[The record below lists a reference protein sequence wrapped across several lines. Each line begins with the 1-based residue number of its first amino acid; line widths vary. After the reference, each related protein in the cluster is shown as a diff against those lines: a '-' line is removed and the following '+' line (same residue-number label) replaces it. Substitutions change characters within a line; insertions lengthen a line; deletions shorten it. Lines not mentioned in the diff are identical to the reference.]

1 MILGLDHLMAHVI
14 KLNMNKKIFK
24 IMLIL
29 KSFIAFI
36 HIAFFLFISYAL
48 FFEGYVM
55 NRIIIFLT
63 TDGTGMSNFS
73 RNLHAVGFFY
83 SPIALLFSTY
93 LLFKKIEILQKP
105 LLILNTL
112 VIFIYV
118 QLTFNFIK
126 ATLEFDL
133 SLDVPI
139 LFIYMILVCS
149 FISLRLFKQK

>member
-1 MILGLDHLMAHVI
+1 MV
-14 KLNMNKKIFK
+14 
-24 IMLIL
+24 IL

-36 HIAFFLFISYAL
+36 HIAFFLFISYAF

>member
-1 MILGLDHLMAHVI
+1 MSICTNCGNEIPKQRLD
-14 KLNMNKKIFK
+14 
-24 IMLIL
+24 
-29 KSFIAFI
+29 
-36 HIAFFLFISYAL
+36 LFP
-48 FFEGYVM
+48 E
-55 NRIIIFLT
+55 T
-63 TDGTGMSNFS
+63 
-73 RNLHAVGFFY
+73 NLCSAKC
-83 SPIALLFSTY
+83 IENI
-93 LLFKKIEILQKP
+93 IEILQKP